1 MYSKLKTDGPRREQS
16 CIQYPKHFLQM
27 LLISFA
33 SGNMSRL
40 FPEKPG
46 WALCEK
52 VVSSAKIETWQ
63 MRALW
68 CAFILI

>member
-1 MYSKLKTDGPRREQS
+1 MDSKLKMDCSR
-16 CIQYPKHFLQM
+16 QYPQHFLQM

-33 SGNMSRL
+33 SGNTSR
-40 FPEKPG
+40 FPKKSAG
-46 WALCEK
+46 ALCEK
-52 VVSSAKIETWQ
+52 VVPSAKIETWQ